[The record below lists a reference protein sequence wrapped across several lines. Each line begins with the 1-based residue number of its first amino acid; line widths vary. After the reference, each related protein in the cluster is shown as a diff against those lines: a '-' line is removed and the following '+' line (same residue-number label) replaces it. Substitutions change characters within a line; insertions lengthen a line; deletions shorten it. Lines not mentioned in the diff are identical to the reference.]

1 MQIMKLGADYT
12 SGNRLEIRG
21 ISMNTQNRTA
31 AVVVTYNRKELLRQ
45 SLTAILN
52 QEEYGAD
59 IIIIDNASSDG
70 TADMVSKEFNLPQ
83 IIYRNT
89 GTNLGGAGGF
99 QYGVREAMNDPKGY
113 AYDYVW
119 MMDDDTIPHDDCLK
133 ELMEADRKLN
143 GNWGWLSSVA
153 YWTDGSVCK
162 ANRHKKTIFTFVKDK
177 EYGTNFIPVQ
187 FGSFVSLFIKGEV
200 IKEIG
205 LPIGEYFIWTDDYEF
220 CGRISRVYPCYVVSK
235 SKVVHAMKNHIKA
248 NIAFDSMVRL
258 ERYQNLFRNDVH
270 CYRQYGIMG
279 WVYIILKDIYT
290 LLNIMKN
297 SREGKLEKMKTV
309 FSGFREGLRFRPKI
323 ETCAEKE
330 PGGVSGDL
338 F

>member
-1 MQIMKLGADYT
+1 
-12 SGNRLEIRG
+12 
-21 ISMNTQNRTA
+21 MNTQNRTA

-99 QYGVREAMNDPKGY
+99 QYGVREAMNAPKGY

-143 GNWGWLSSVA
+143 GNWGWLSRGHIA
-153 YWTDGSVCK
+153 
-162 ANRHKKTIFTFVKDK
+162 
-177 EYGTNFIPVQ
+177 
-187 FGSFVSLFIKGEV
+187 
-200 IKEIG
+200 
-205 LPIGEYFIWTDDYEF
+205 GEYT
-220 CGRISRVYPCYVVSK
+220 
-235 SKVVHAMKNHIKA
+235 H
-248 NIAFDSMVRL
+248 
-258 ERYQNLFRNDVH
+258 
-270 CYRQYGIMG
+270 
-279 WVYIILKDIYT
+279 
-290 LLNIMKN
+290 
-297 SREGKLEKMKTV
+297 
-309 FSGFREGLRFRPKI
+309 RPRPPI
-323 ETCAEKE
+323 CSVEVA
-330 PGGVSGDL
+330 GGAV
-338 F
+338 